1 MDLLKKMLE
10 KDPKMRPTAKEA
22 LNHEW
27 IQKHM
32 TDDIKDKIAK
42 SKQEEENLFS
52 VQENMKKFQEK

>member
-1 MDLLKKMLE
+1 MELLKKMLE

-22 LNHEW
+22 LNHVW

-42 SKQEEENLFS
+42 SKQEEETLFS